1 MTTTTAPQPAA
12 NPTQVD
18 VKADVPETDSALEK
32 ALDKVTAQLQAATK
46 PAELTPLQK
55 ISAQIAT
62 LLKKL
67 QKEQGLTRPFVM
79 KHIEPDANGRAW
91 NDSMVWRAFNDKI
104 HDVEVDSMTAFLK
117 KVATGE
123 LTIDTG
129 RARKATV
136 EDVRK
141 EQEALRD
148 RVAEAI
154 EVLGNEAKTVA
165 QFRKIVDA
173 ALEMLADVVPAVKEP
188 APTPEATTEPA
199 AANPAAKVE
208 AEADAK

>member
-1 MTTTTAPQPAA
+1 MTNATATKPATDQ
-12 NPTQVD
+12 NPT
-18 VKADVPETDSALEK
+18 VKADVPETDATLE
-32 ALDKVTAQLQAATK
+32 AELDKVTAQLKAAAK
-46 PAELTPLQK
+46 PVELTPLQK

-67 QKEQGLTRPFVM
+67 QAEQGLTRPFVI
-79 KHIEPDANGRAW
+79 KNIGPDANGRAW

-117 KVATGE
+117 RVATGE
-123 LTIDTG
+123 LEINTG
-129 RARKATV
+129 RARKVTV

-141 EQEALRD
+141 EQSAMRD

-165 QFRKIVDA
+165 QFRKLIDA
-173 ALEMLADVVPAVKEP
+173 ALEVLADVVPAVNEP
-188 APTPEATTEPA
+188 AATPEAKTEPA
-199 AANPAAKVE
+199 AATPEAKDEVKTE
-208 AEADAK
+208 A

>member
-1 MTTTTAPQPAA
+1 MTTTTATKPAA
-12 NPTQVD
+12 NPTVPT
-18 VKADVPETDSALEK
+18 DVPETDNQLE
-32 ALDKVTAQLQAATK
+32 AVLDQVTAQLQAAAK

-55 ISAQIAT
+55 ISRQIAT
-62 LLKKL
+62 LLTKL
-67 QKEQGLTRPFVM
+67 QKEQGLTRPFVI
-79 KHIEPDANGRAW
+79 KHIGPDANGRTW
-91 NDSMVWRAFNDKI
+91 VDSMVWRAFNDKI

-117 KVATGE
+117 RVATGE
-123 LTIDTG
+123 LTINTG

-141 EQEALRD
+141 EQDALKA

-173 ALEMLADVVPAVKEP
+173 ALEMLADVVPAVQEP
-188 APTPEATTEPA
+188 VPAPEATTEPV
-199 AANPAAKVE
+199 AANTADKPKAE